1 MIDTL
6 LSKVAPHLCCG
17 CGKIGSL
24 LCDNC
29 KYDINNDVFRQCLA
43 CRGPAGETGVC
54 HHCKLP
60 YERAWCVGE
69 RSGVLQRLVGD
80 FKFQN
85 MYAGYIPLAGLLHER
100 IDILPSNTV
109 VVPVPT
115 VPSHIRER
123 GYDHTLLL
131 ARRLAKSRGLR
142 TQALLRRATSTK
154 QRDASRQQRIEQ
166 AKVAFA
172 LNGAIDADTPYLII
186 DDIVTTGAT
195 VYYAADILRA
205 AGAKRVW
212 VAAIARQTL
221 D

>member
-1 MIDTL
+1 MIDRL

-29 KYDINNDVFRQCLA
+29 KYDINNDVFTQCLA
-43 CRGPAGETGVC
+43 CRGPADETGVC
-54 HHCKLP
+54 HHCNVP

-85 MYAGYIPLAGLLHER
+85 TYGAYTHLAQLLEER
-100 IDILPSNTV
+100 ISELPPNTII
-109 VVPVPT
+109 VPVPT
-115 VPSHIRER
+115 VSSHMRER
-123 GYDHTLLL
+123 GYDHTYLI
-131 ARRLAKSRGLR
+131 AKWIAMRRGLKIKP
-142 TQALLRRATSTK
+142 LLVRLTNTK
-154 QRDASRQQRIEQ
+154 QRDASRKDRIAQ
-166 AKVAFA
+166 AKVAF
-172 LNGAIDADTPYLII
+172 GIRGKVDSEMYYLVI
-186 DDIVTTGAT
+186 DDVVTTGAT
-195 VYYAADILRA
+195 MYYAADILRQ
-205 AGAKRVW
+205 AGAEHIW